1 MDVGDAG
8 SVANRLIGVKA
19 RIVSATE
26 RSGRPADAVT
36 LVAVSKTFGV
46 DAIREALAAGVTD
59 LGENRAQEFRQ
70 KVEIL
75 GTKARWHFVGHVQ
88 TNKARHVVGAHLIH
102 SVDRFGLAEALDA
115 RARRSGLVQEVLIEV
130 NVTGET
136 AKHGVEPGRLAA
148 LAEKFA
154 ALEGLNVRGLMT
166 MAPLS
171 DDPETSRPVFAELRT
186 LRDVLV
192 SVVPEATELSMGMTG
207 DLEVG
212 IEEGA
217 TIVRVGRA
225 IFGPRGYPVP

>member
-1 MDVGDAG
+1 MALEERGSLAG
-8 SVANRLIGVKA
+8 RLTEVKA
-19 RIVSATE
+19 RIEAAAE
-26 RSGRPADAVT
+26 RSGRPANAVT

-46 DAIREALAAGVTD
+46 DAIREALAAGVND

-75 GTKARWHFVGHVQ
+75 GSKARWHFVGHVQ
-88 TNKARHVVGAHLIH
+88 TNKARHVVGTHLIH
-102 SVDRFGLAEALDA
+102 SVDRFGLAEAIDA
-115 RARRSGLVQEVLIEV
+115 RARRSGLVQGVLIEV

-148 LAEKFA
+148 LAEKIA

-171 DDPETSRPVFAELRT
+171 DDPETSRPVFAELRR
-186 LRDVLV
+186 LSDILA

-212 IEEGA
+212 IEEGG

-225 IFGPRGYPVP
+225 IFGPRGYPSP

>member
-1 MDVGDAG
+1 MAVGDAG
-8 SVANRLIGVKA
+8 SVADRLTGVKA
-19 RIVSATE
+19 RIASAAE
-26 RSGRPADAVT
+26 RSGRPANAVT

-70 KVEIL
+70 KAEIL

-102 SVDRFGLAEALDA
+102 SVDRIGLAEALDA

-148 LAEKFA
+148 LAEKIA
-154 ALEGLNVRGLMT
+154 ALEGLKVRGLMT

-192 SVVPEATELSMGMTG
+192 SVVSEATELSMGMTG